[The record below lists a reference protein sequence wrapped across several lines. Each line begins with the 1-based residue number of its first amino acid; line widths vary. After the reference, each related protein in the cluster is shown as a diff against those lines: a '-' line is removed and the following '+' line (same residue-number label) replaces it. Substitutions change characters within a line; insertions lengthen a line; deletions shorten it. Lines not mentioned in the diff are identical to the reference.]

1 MESVRTPFEVE
12 IRLAV
17 PRPVRRHD
25 RNDVCH
31 RNTLGKPDRTANS
44 GKNSYL
50 YPPGLPRNTKY
61 NIYRMMKPHK
71 ILWLGCCLAVA
82 GCGGDKSSARNYDK
96 EIDQLMDRMTLAEKI
111 GQMNQVSGKSNPTGV
126 LKQYSSIEGRVRE
139 GKIGTVLNVTGAATT
154 RELQRIAV
162 EETRLGIPL
171 IFALDVIHGYKTIS
185 PVPLAESCSWDMET
199 IEASARMA
207 AVEASA
213 AGLQWTFAPMV
224 DIARDPRWG
233 RVMEGA
239 GEDPYLGS
247 HIARARVRGFQGDDL
262 SAPNTILACAK
273 HFAGYG
279 ASEGGRDYNTVDIS
293 DQRLRELYLPPFKAA
308 ADAGAATFMNSF
320 NELSGVPATGNRF
333 LVKQILRNEWG
344 WDGVIVSDWGSVAEM
359 IPHGIAEDK
368 KQAALLAVKNE
379 CDIDMEGN
387 CYPSSLEELVKEG
400 KVSEKEI
407 DRSVRRIL
415 RLKYELGLFDNPYR
429 YCDEQREKEVTLS
442 AAHREAARDMA
453 RKSIVLLEN
462 RKSVLPL
469 GKPRSIAVVGP
480 LADSPVDMLGEWRAK
495 GDPKE
500 VVTILRGIE
509 KTAGAGTRVTHAK
522 GCDVTGSDRSGFAEA
537 VRAARSADVVIAC
550 LGESADMSGE
560 GYCRSELGLPGV
572 QQELLKE
579 LKKTGKPIVL
589 LLSNGRPLTLAWEK
603 ENIETIVETWF
614 LGTEAGNAVADVL
627 FGKYNPSGKLVM
639 SFPYNVGQIPVYY
652 NHKHTGR
659 PFEPNQRYVMHY
671 IDAPVD
677 ALYPFGYGLSYTR
690 FEYGEPTLSS
700 DRMAAGDT
708 ITATVKVTNAGDYD
722 GEEVVQLY
730 IRDLKAQITRPVKE
744 LKGFRKIFLKKGE
757 SADVTFDITR
767 AELEYVLADGSVVS
781 DPGEFELFIGGSSA
795 GLQPV
800 RFSAL

>member
-1 MESVRTPFEVE
+1 MKT
-12 IRLAV
+12 
-17 PRPVRRHD
+17 
-25 RNDVCH
+25 H
-31 RNTLGKPDRTANS
+31 R
-44 GKNSYL
+44 
-50 YPPGLPRNTKY
+50 
-61 NIYRMMKPHK
+61 

-82 GCGGDKSSARNYDK
+82 GCGGDKSPGRNYDK
-96 EIDQLMDRMTLAEKI
+96 EIDRLMGRMTLAEKI

-126 LKQYSSIEGRVRE
+126 LKQYSSLEGRVRE
-139 GKIGTVLNVTGAATT
+139 GKIGTVLNVTGAVTT

-247 HIARARVRGFQGDDL
+247 CIARARVRGFQGGDL
-262 SAPNTILACAK
+262 SASNTILACAK

-333 LVKQILRNEWG
+333 LVKQILRGEWG

-359 IPHGIAEDK
+359 IPHGVAEDE

-379 CDIDMEGN
+379 CDIDMEGG

-415 RLKYELGLFDNPYR
+415 RLKYELGLFDDPYR

-500 VVTILRGIE
+500 AVTILRGIE
-509 KTAGAGTRVTHAK
+509 KAAGAGTRIVHAK
-522 GCDVTGSDRSGFAEA
+522 GCNVTGNDRSGFAEA
-537 VRAARSADVVIAC
+537 VRAARGADVVIAC

-579 LKKTGKPIVL
+579 LKKTGKPVVL

-677 ALYPFGYGLSYTR
+677 ALYPFGYGLSYTT
-690 FEYGEPTLSS
+690 FEYGVPTLSS
-700 DRMAAGDT
+700 DRMAADGR
-708 ITATVKVTNAGDYD
+708 ITATVKVANTGDYD

-730 IRDLKAQITRPVKE
+730 IRDIKAQITRPVKE

-767 AELEYVLADGSVVS
+767 SELEYALADGTFVS
-781 DPGEFELFIGGSSA
+781 DPVEFELFIVGSSA
-795 GLQPV
+795 DLRPV
-800 RFSAL
+800 RFTVLQ